1 MTKMNAAYL
10 KERLNLIL
18 KEIART
24 AAHRYHLSTSDE
36 EVIKRY
42 FTVVLP
48 VRRTGRP
55 DLPENNLDAT
65 FVLMK
70 EYLKQEIP

>member
-24 AAHRYHLSTSDE
+24 HKHCSITSDNH
-36 EVIKRY
+36 VIERY